1 MWLRIDGLH
10 APHLSACDRYYG
22 RGIYREIQANKTV
35 MRLPITPA
43 SIRLRYPIRTNL
55 VLGIGQP
62 TRHGVLFLVFARA
75 VKES

>member
-1 MWLRIDGLH
+1 
-10 APHLSACDRYYG
+10 
-22 RGIYREIQANKTV
+22 

-55 VLGIGQP
+55 VLGIGQLP
-62 TRHGVLFLVFARA
+62 RHGVLFLVFARA